1 MTRLLSLI
9 GFCYAATR
17 VFGANEPVIIQAE
30 SGVLGSNL
38 TIGNS
43 GGSGYIE
50 TLASS
55 TGTAPDSASQVASYT
70 VTFPA
75 AGTYEL
81 YARLRVGAGGANDDS
96 FFYASAFGV
105 MSATTG
111 TDWTTANN
119 LNAIGQTEAT
129 VIADAGTAGISTW
142 KWVKL
147 SSFNGGE
154 SPLTFTVP
162 AGQLT
167 RTFQIGSREDGLWLD
182 RLAFGRQGVTY
193 TVGNLDSGTS
203 GSTVF
208 IPLGPPLATG
218 SGKFLGSVHSTSQVV
233 NFPAYWN
240 QVTPE
245 NAGKW
250 GSVEGTRNVM
260 NWGQLDA
267 AYNFA
272 KSNGFP
278 FRMHVLIWGSQQPA
292 WIETLT
298 SAEQLA
304 EIRQWF
310 AAVAARYP
318 DIDYLEVVNE
328 PLHQPPSGATGEG
341 RGNYLAALGGNGT
354 TGWDWILN
362 SFRIAKEFFPDT
374 PLVLNDYSVTN
385 SNSSA
390 IAYLGIINLLR
401 TENLIDVVGIQGHAF
416 ETTVSATTT
425 RTNLDRLAT
434 AGLPLMV
441 TEMDIDG
448 LTDVQH
454 LDSFRRIFPV
464 FWEHPAVIGVTLWGY
479 RPGMWR
485 TDQGAPLVYSNNFE
499 RPALAWLRRY
509 VQDRATVIAP
519 GQAFIAYSGS
529 TVGKFVGLAR
539 SAETNAEH
547 IPLNWQITGGSG
559 AGVFSTEAAT
569 GVIRVAN
576 AALLATAGATYS
588 LTLQVTDEFGTS
600 LPVSV
605 SITVWPPD
613 QDGDGMPDAFEQ
625 IHAGDPISLGPLS
638 DNNHDDL
645 PALIEYAFGLNP
657 SQSAGNGRPVPGTI
671 FYQGEIYQT
680 LTYRRSVSASQTVAL
695 SVTLS
700 TDFVTW
706 LDDQTAA
713 VSIASAPSEPGI
725 ELVTVRSIIPLGDRS
740 GEFLRVEAN
749 PLTP

>member
-1 MTRLLSLI
+1 MIRLRCLI
-9 GFCYAATR
+9 GFCIAAAR
-17 VFGANEPVIIQAE
+17 VLGANEPIIIQAE
-30 SGVLGSNL
+30 SGVLGSDL
-38 TIGNS
+38 TIGSS
-43 GGSGYIE
+43 GGIGYIE
-50 TLASS
+50 PLVTG
-55 TGTAPDSASQVASYT
+55 TGTAPGSASRVASYT

-81 YARLRVGAGGANDDS
+81 YARLRVGSAGANDDS
-96 FFYASAFGV
+96 FFYAAGFGV
-105 MSATTG
+105 MSPTTD
-111 TDWTTANN
+111 TDWTLANN
-119 LNAIGQTEAT
+119 LAAIGQTENTAIAT
-129 VIADAGTAGISTW
+129 GGTAGTNTW

-147 SSFNGGE
+147 SAFDGGE

-167 RTFQIGSREDGLWLD
+167 RTFQVGTREDGLRLD

-208 IPLGPPLATG
+208 VPQGPAIAAG
-218 SGKFLGSVHSTSQVV
+218 SGKFIGSVHSSSQVV

-250 GSVEGTRNVM
+250 GSVEGVRNVM
-260 NWGQLDA
+260 NWSQLDA

-292 WIETLT
+292 WIESLT
-298 SAEQLA
+298 PAEQLA

-341 RGNYLAALGGNGT
+341 RGNYIEALGGNGT

-362 SFRIAKEFFPDT
+362 SFRLAKEYFPDT

-385 SNSSA
+385 TNSSA
-390 IAYLGIINLLR
+390 IAYLGIVNLLR
-401 TENLIDVVGIQGHAF
+401 TEDLVDIVGIQGHAF
-416 ETTVSATTT
+416 ETTASATTT

-434 AGLPLMV
+434 AGLPLMI

-448 LTDVQH
+448 LTDEQQ
-454 LDSFRRIFPV
+454 LASYRTIFPV

-509 VQDRATVIAP
+509 VKDLPTVIAP
-519 GQAFIAYSGS
+519 GQSFISYSGS
-529 TVGKFVGLAR
+529 APGTFVGLAR
-539 SAETNAEH
+539 SAEANADY
-547 IPLNWQITGGSG
+547 IPLSWQITGGSG
-559 AGVFSTEAAT
+559 AGNFSIEAST
-569 GVIRVAN
+569 GVIRVA
-576 AALLATAGATYS
+576 AALATAGTSYA

-600 LPVSV
+600 EPVSV

-625 IHAGDPISLGPLS
+625 LHGGGPSSLSPVS
-638 DNNHDDL
+638 DNDLDGL

-657 SQSAGNGRPVPGTI
+657 GLSAGNGRPVPGTTDHGGQT
-671 FYQGEIYQT
+671 YLT
-680 LTYRRSVSASQTVAL
+680 LTHRRSVSASQTVAL
-695 SVTLS
+695 GVRLS
-700 TDFVTW
+700 TGLVTW
-706 LDDQTAA
+706 LDGQTVP
-713 VSIASAPSEPGI
+713 VSVVPAPGEPGI
-725 ELVTVRSIIPLGDRS
+725 ELVTVRSINPLGTRPR
-740 GEFLRVEAN
+740 EFLRVEAR

>member
-9 GFCYAATR
+9 SFCYAATR

-30 SGVLGSNL
+30 SGVLGSNF

-105 MSATTG
+105 MSPTTG
-111 TDWTTANN
+111 TDWTTVNN
-119 LNAIGQTEAT
+119 LNAIGQTDAT
-129 VIADAGTAGISTW
+129 VIVDAGTAGITTW

-154 SPLTFTVP
+154 APLTFTVA

-208 IPLGPPLATG
+208 VPQGPPLATG
-218 SGKFLGSVHSTSQVV
+218 SSKFLGSVHSTSQVV

-292 WIETLT
+292 WIEALT
-298 SAEQLA
+298 PAEQLA

-328 PLHQPPSGATGEG
+328 PLHQPPSGAIGEG
-341 RGNYLAALGGNGT
+341 RGNYIAALGGSGT

-362 SFRIAKEFFPDT
+362 SFRIAKEYFPDT

-385 SNSSA
+385 TNQSA
-390 IAYLGIINLLR
+390 IAYLGIVNLLR
-401 TENLIDVVGIQGHAF
+401 TEDLVDIVGIQGHAF

-464 FWEHPAVIGVTLWGY
+464 FWEHPAVMGVTLWGY

-485 TDQGAPLVYSNNFE
+485 TDQGAPLTYSNNFE

-519 GQAFIAYSGS
+519 GQSFIAYSGS
-529 TVGKFVGLAR
+529 AVGKFVGLAR
-539 SAETNAEH
+539 SAEANADH
-547 IPLNWQITGGSG
+547 IPLTWQINGGSG
-559 AGVFSTEAAT
+559 AGNFSIEAAT
-569 GVIRVAN
+569 GVIRVA
-576 AALLATAGATYS
+576 AAAALATAGATYS

-625 IHAGDPISLGPLS
+625 IHAGGPISLSPIS
-638 DNNHDDL
+638 DNDHDDL
-645 PALIEYAFGLNP
+645 PALIEFAFGLNP
-657 SQSAGNGRPVPGTI
+657 SQPAGNGRPVAGTI
-671 FYQGEIYQT
+671 FYQSETYQT

-695 SVTLS
+695 NVTLS

-706 LDDQTAA
+706 LDDQTVP
-713 VSIASAPSEPGI
+713 VSIVPAPGEPGI
-725 ELVTVRSIIPLGDRS
+725 ELVTVRSITPLGDRP